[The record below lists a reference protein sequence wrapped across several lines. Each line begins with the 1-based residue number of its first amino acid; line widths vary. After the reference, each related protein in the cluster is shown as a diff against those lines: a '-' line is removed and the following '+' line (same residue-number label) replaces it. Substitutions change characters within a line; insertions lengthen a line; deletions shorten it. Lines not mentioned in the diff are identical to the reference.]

1 MKRETGKLD
10 SLFPTDHRE
19 ESILKKIVTKT
30 VNYCEFLLLHRN
42 ICVFCKNIT
51 SDTRTKKIDEDL
63 HI

>member
-19 ESILKKIVTKT
+19 GSILKKIVAKT
-30 VNYCEFLLLHRN
+30 VNYCEFFYIEIYAFFARILQVIH
-42 ICVFCKNIT
+42 VQ
-51 SDTRTKKIDEDL
+51 KKKDEDL